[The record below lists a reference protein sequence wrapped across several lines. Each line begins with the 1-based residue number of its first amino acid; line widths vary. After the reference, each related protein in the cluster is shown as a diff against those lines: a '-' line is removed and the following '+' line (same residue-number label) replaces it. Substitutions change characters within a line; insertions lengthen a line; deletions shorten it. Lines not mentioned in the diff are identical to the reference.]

1 MKYLEQIKR
10 ITEIEEGIGTLTVMI
25 AEHNEKIK
33 LLKDAMSPL
42 TEEVNKIYEE
52 IKNDMIENGTKKAE
66 NDYVKV
72 SIAKARKNVVIDD
85 IDSLPL
91 EFIKLK
97 KEADKKLLAEAL
109 KLGVVAGAKLV
120 DGEVKPKI
128 EWIQ

>member
-10 ITEIEEGIGTLTVMI
+10 ITEIEEGIGTLTTMI
-25 AEHNEKIK
+25 NEHNEKIK
-33 LLKDAMSPL
+33 ILKDAMAPL

-72 SIAKARKNVVIDD
+72 SIAKPRKNVVIDD
-85 IDSLPL
+85 IESLPS